1 MEQGEAEATP
11 SNSSQVTED
20 LEVEVE
26 GEDDPLLARGP
37 VSEYPDQQER
47 GNGPVGSG
55 LHPSGTPSR
64 EPHTHSCSS
73 AGYFSAAEIGIKR
86 IQHCRRSESWHPV
99 TLLKRGGVERHSS
112 TVVG

>member
-37 VSEYPDQQER
+37 GSEYPDQQEG

-64 EPHTHSCSS
+64 EPHTHTL
-73 AGYFSAAEIGIKR
+73 AALQAIGSKR
-86 IQHCRRSESWHPV
+86 IQHCRRSESWHLV
-99 TLLKRGGVERHSS
+99 TLLKRGRAELHSS

>member
-1 MEQGEAEATP
+1 MEQDEAGATP
-11 SNSSQVTED
+11 SDSSHVTED

-37 VSEYPDQQER
+37 VSEYPDQQEG
-47 GNGPVGSG
+47 GNGPVGGSG

-64 EPHTHSCSS
+64 EPHVHTLAALQATSQQLRDGNKWTQSS
-73 AGYFSAAEIGIKR
+73 
-86 IQHCRRSESWHPV
+86 RRSESWHP
-99 TLLKRGGVERHSS
+99 LKRGGVERHSS